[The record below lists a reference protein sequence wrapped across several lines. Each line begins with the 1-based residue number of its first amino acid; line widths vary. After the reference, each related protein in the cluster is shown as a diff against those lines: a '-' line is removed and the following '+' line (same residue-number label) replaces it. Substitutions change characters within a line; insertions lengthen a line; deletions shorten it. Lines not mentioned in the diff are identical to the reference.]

1 METVIHTILMM
12 LLTMALLGAAISDVQ
27 RSRIP
32 NVITLPLAG
41 LGLALHFGLNGWE
54 GLLFSLEGFGVGFG
68 LLVLF
73 YAGGGMGAGDVK
85 LLGAVGA
92 VIGPSD
98 VFVAF
103 LATATLGGLYAISLM
118 ILTWGFPNT
127 AERVKTIL
135 TTWVLTRS
143 FALTSSP
150 STTVQPKL
158 RYGLVIGLGTLCT
171 QGWQWMG
178 G

>member
-1 METVIHTILMM
+1 METVIHPILM
-12 LLTMALLGAAISDVQ
+12 LFLAVALLGAAISDVQ

-41 LGLALHFGLNGWE
+41 LGLGLHFVLNGWE
-54 GLLFSLEGFGVGFG
+54 GLLFSLEGLGVGVG

-92 VIGPSD
+92 VIGPFH

-143 FALTSSP
+143 FAVSS
-150 STTVQPKL
+150 SQTAVQPKL

-171 QGWQWMG
+171 QGWQWMNG
-178 G
+178 